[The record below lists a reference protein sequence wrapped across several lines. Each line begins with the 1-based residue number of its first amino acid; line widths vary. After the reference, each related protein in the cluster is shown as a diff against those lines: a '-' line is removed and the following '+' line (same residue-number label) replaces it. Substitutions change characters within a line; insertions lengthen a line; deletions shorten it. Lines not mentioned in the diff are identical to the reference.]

1 MGKLLAIGIALALA
15 AVAYAAHAR
24 STGVGEVAQCMRH
37 AGAAV
42 RPARASQWTSLV
54 RRGDSVYELD
64 LGRDRGTLLRLGP
77 VVGRSQVQRALDAAG
92 TRVTDQGSGRVL
104 VLWRGRPAARSA
116 AALNRCL
123 HL

>member
-54 RRGDSVYELD
+54 RRGDGVYELD

-77 VVGRSQVQRALDAAG
+77 VVGRARVQRALDAAG
-92 TRVTDQGSGRVL
+92 TRVTDQGSGRIL

>member
-1 MGKLLAIGIALALA
+1 MGKLLAIGVAVAVG

-24 STGVGEVAQCMRH
+24 SAGVGEVAQCMRH

-54 RRGDSVYELD
+54 RRGDGVYELD
-64 LGRDRGTLLRLGP
+64 LDGDSGTLLRIGSGVGP
-77 VVGRSQVQRALDAAG
+77 AQVQHALDAAG
-92 TRVTDQGSGRVL
+92 THVTDQASGRIL

-123 HL
+123 HV

>member
-1 MGKLLAIGIALALA
+1 MTDLTPL
-15 AVAYAAHAR
+15 R
-24 STGVGEVAQCMRH
+24 D
-37 AGAAV
+37 
-42 RPARASQWTSLV
+42 TSL
-54 RRGDSVYELD
+54 RWLACSQCPITD
-64 LGRDRGTLLRLGP
+64 LPPLANLRLHYLN
-77 VVGRSQVQRALDAAG
+77 VAG

>member
-1 MGKLLAIGIALALA
+1 MGKLMAIGVALALA

-24 STGVGEVAQCMRH
+24 NAGVREVARCMRH

-42 RPARASQWTSLV
+42 RPARTSQWASLV
-54 RRGDSVYELD
+54 RRGDGVYQLD
-64 LGRDRGTLLRLGP
+64 LGGDRGTLLRLGP
-77 VVGRSQVQRALDAAG
+77 VVGPAQVQRALDAAG
-92 TRVTDQGSGRVL
+92 THVTDQGSGRIL